1 MAIDDKHT
9 EQNEMVT
16 RTHKKHTVK
25 VGKKGTKSKTHKGRK
40 NVRILIE
47 FANSVRVV
55 RSRTRTPYSSR
66 RRRRPNT
73 T

>member
-9 EQNEMVT
+9 EQYDMVK
-16 RTHKKHTVK
+16 RASKHHKMK

-55 RSRTRTPYSSR
+55 
-66 RRRRPNT
+66 
-73 T
+73 